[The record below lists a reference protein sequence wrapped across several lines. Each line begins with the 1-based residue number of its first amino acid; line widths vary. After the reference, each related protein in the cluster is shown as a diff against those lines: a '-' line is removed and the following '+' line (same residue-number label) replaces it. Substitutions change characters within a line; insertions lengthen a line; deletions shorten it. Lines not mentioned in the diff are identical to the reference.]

1 MSDAVDPSAGSASR
15 AEAAGA
21 TDRSETGWQAR
32 LFARREIGVL
42 LGFVLLLGIMLVSR
56 HDLFLQFEAPFLR
69 WGELSNVLS
78 RVLRQIAPYTIIGI
92 GMTYLIVG
100 GEFDLSV
107 GSVYA
112 VGGISFSI
120 LLNDFRLIV
129 PAALA
134 VVLLIGAG
142 VGLAN
147 GVIVTKV
154 GVPSLIATIGM
165 LSVLRGIAYYLT
177 GGGSVQTP
185 DLPLIDVFGGGFTLF
200 GVEIAHQVVWSIVL
214 LIVFGLFLQLSRF
227 GFHVYATGDD
237 EEAAQM
243 TGIDTDRVK
252 VINFMLTSI
261 LAAFAGVVAISYF
274 GSMFGT
280 AGQGFELAII
290 AAVVIG
296 GTNLFGGEG
305 TLTGTFVGSL
315 VIGIIPIVLI
325 LNGLAV
331 ELQEFITGVVIILAV
346 VVDILFRR

>member
-1 MSDAVDPSAGSASR
+1 MSDASEPA
-15 AEAAGA
+15 AAGTA
-21 TDRSETGWQAR
+21 AEPAHTDRGPDNWVQR

-42 LGFVLLLGIMLVSR
+42 LGFVLLVVIMVVTR
-56 HDLFLQFEAPFLR
+56 NDLFIQADLPFFNWDR
-69 WGELSNVLS
+69 FSNILS

-92 GMTYLIVG
+92 GMTYLIIG

-107 GSVYA
+107 GSMYA
-112 VGGISFSI
+112 VGGISFAV
-120 LLNDFRLIV
+120 LLTDFRLVV

-134 VVLLIGAG
+134 GALLAGAL
-142 VGLAN
+142 VGATN
-147 GVIVTKV
+147 GVIVTKI

-165 LSVLRGIAYYLT
+165 LSALRGVAYYLT

-185 DLPLIDVFGGGFTLF
+185 DLALIDVFGGGFNVV
-200 GVEIAHQVVWSIVL
+200 GIEISHQVIWSVVL
-214 LIVFGLFLQLSRF
+214 LIVFGLLLQLTRF
-227 GFHVYATGDD
+227 GYHVYATGDD

-252 VINFMLTSI
+252 MINFVLTGV
-261 LAAFAGVVAISYF
+261 LAAFAGVVAISYY

-305 TLTGTFVGSL
+305 SLTGTFIGAL
-315 VIGIIPIVLI
+315 VIGMIPIVLI
-325 LNGLAV
+325 LNGLPV
-331 ELQEFITGVVIILAV
+331 DLQEFITGVVIIVAV
-346 VVDILFRR
+346 VVDILFRRS